1 MNSFVKWVTL
11 LIILFP
17 FYSDGFVQPPHFA
30 TPTVIT
36 NLEGIL
42 TSKAIASSIIS
53 NLRSEVTFERLLLQ
67 VTQFNYHSIDYFYIS
82 IFITYLYG
90 QYKFLKGSESCQ
102 IDTKLEKLEKFDK
115 YQKVSRI
122 TREVLFILFI
132 LFSKDVQNAI

>member
-17 FYSDGFVQPPHFA
+17 SCSDGFVQPPHFV

-42 TSKAIASSIIS
+42 TSKAIASSVIS

-102 IDTKLEKLEKFDK
+102 IDAKLEKFDK

-122 TREVLFILFI
+122 TREILFILFI

>member
-17 FYSDGFVQPPHFA
+17 FYTDGFVQPPHFT
-30 TPTVIT
+30 TPTIIT

-42 TSKAIASSIIS
+42 TSKAIASSVIS

-102 IDTKLEKLEKFDK
+102 IDTKLEKFDK

-122 TREVLFILFI
+122 TREILFILFI

>member
-17 FYSDGFVQPPHFA
+17 SYSDGFVQPPHFV

-42 TSKAIASSIIS
+42 TSKAIASSVIS

-102 IDTKLEKLEKFDK
+102 IDTKLEKFDK

-122 TREVLFILFI
+122 TREILFILFI